1 MLTLQKDLFLYALL
15 LYHPNQ
21 RVLIFTNSIH
31 SVRRLTPL
39 LQNLNLPTYALHSQM
54 PQKARLRSIER
65 FSSPASPSSILVAT
79 DVAARGLDIPAVHL
93 VIHYH
98 LPRDASTYVHRSGR
112 TARASACGSS
122 ILLCAPEEV
131 VATRRL
137 VAKVHAQNAVAAG
150 TGSTGAPKSKY
161 YMRSLDL
168 DRRIVGRLKPRVTL
182 AKRIAD
188 SMLAK
193 EKKGHEDDWV
203 RAAAEELGVDYDSEE
218 FEKAGGGGK
227 GRGTGRKAKEKEAR
241 ALSKAEVAEL
251 RAELKASLAQ
261 RINVGVSE
269 RYLTA
274 GGNGVVDVD
283 ALLKGLKGE
292 FLGNVDGIGLDD

>member
-1 MLTLQKDLFLYALL
+1 MLTIQKDLYLYALL

-31 SVRRLTPL
+31 SVRRLAPF
-39 LQNLNLPTYALHSQM
+39 LQNLNLPTHALHSQM

-79 DVAARGLDIPAVHL
+79 DVAARGLDIPAVHII
-93 VIHYH
+93 IHYH

-112 TARASACGSS
+112 TARASSSGSS

-131 VATRRL
+131 VATHRL
-137 VAKVHAQNAVAAG
+137 VAKVHAKNAVAAEDASMG
-150 TGSTGAPKSKY
+150 VRKSKY
-161 YMRSLDL
+161 YIRSLDL
-168 DRRIVGRLKPRVTL
+168 DRRIIGRLKPRVSL

-227 GRGTGRKAKEKEAR
+227 GRGTGRKAKEREAR

-251 RAELKASLAQ
+251 RVELKASLAK

-283 ALLKGLKGE
+283 ELLKGLKGE
-292 FLGNVDGIGLDD
+292 FLGKVDGIGLDN

>member
-1 MLTLQKDLFLYALL
+1 VLTASKDLYLYALL
-15 LYHPNQ
+15 LHHPNQ

-39 LQNLNLPTYALHSQM
+39 LQNLNIPTHALHSQM

-65 FSSPASPSSILVAT
+65 FSTPISPSSILVAT
-79 DVAARGLDIPAVHL
+79 DIAARGLDIPAVHL

-98 LPRDASTYVHRSGR
+98 VPRDASTYVHRSGR
-112 TARASACGSS
+112 TARASATGSS

-137 VAKVHAQNAVAAG
+137 VTKVHAKNAVAAG
-150 TGSTGAPKSKY
+150 AGGTGVPKSKY
-161 YMRSLDL
+161 YMRSLDP

-218 FEKAGGGGK
+218 FEKAGGGK
-227 GRGTGRKAKEKEAR
+227 GRGAGRKAKEREAR
-241 ALSKAEVAEL
+241 ALSKTEVAGL
-251 RAELKASLAQ
+251 RAELKALLAQ
-261 RINVGVSE
+261 RVNVGVSE

-274 GGNGVVDVD
+274 GGIVDVNE
-283 ALLKGLKGE
+283 LLKGAKGE
-292 FLGNVDGIGLDD
+292 FLGKVDGIGLDD

>member
-1 MLTLQKDLFLYALL
+1 MQKDLYLYALL

-21 RVLIFTNSIH
+21 RVLIFANSIH

-112 TARASACGSS
+112 TARASASGSS

-161 YMRSLDL
+161 YIRSLDL

-241 ALSKAEVAEL
+241 ALSKAEVAGL